1 MLYES
6 FKIKLN
12 YFVKLLLLLEIFN
25 IGTLSS
31 QSLIYDI
38 SGGASKVVIPFEY
51 QNNFI
56 VVNVSF
62 GDNIRVKFIIDS
74 GAEYSIFTIKDIA
87 DIIGMKYIRS
97 VKILGADYQT
107 YLTALLTEGID
118 FKIENLNIKNKNLLV
133 LKDDF
138 LQYDVLTEMN
148 VVGLIGSDILSSFV
162 VKIDYDDKLITLI
175 KPEFFKPSKKFQQT
189 HIDLWRQKPY
199 IKMPCQLV
207 DYKVDTLK
215 FLLDTGA
222 GLSVLFLKNT
232 HPSIRVPENTIN
244 GRLGMGLGGYL
255 EGVLGRIPTFQ
266 FGTVKFQSLVCNFQD
281 PPVMQDTLAANKRNG
296 IIGNGILSRFDV
308 YLDYTRTKL
317 YFTPNSR
324 KLKEIAYDKSGI
336 LLLATGINFNKFI
349 VKDLT
354 PNSPAVLAD
363 IRPGDR
369 ILSVN
374 HWPSFI
380 LNTHFIIKM
389 LSKEE
394 GKLIHIKIMRD
405 GLKIKKQFRLKN
417 LI

>member
-12 YFVKLLLLLEIFN
+12 YFVKLLLVLEIFN
-25 IGTLSS
+25 LGTLSG

-38 SGGASKVVIPFEY
+38 SSGASKVVIPFEY

-56 VVNVSF
+56 IVNVSF
-62 GDNIRVKFIIDS
+62 GENIRVKFIIDS
-74 GAEYSIFTIKDIA
+74 GAEYSIFTIKEIA

-107 YLTALLTEGID
+107 YLTAYLTEGTD
-118 FKIENLNIKNKNLLV
+118 FKIENLNIKGKNLLV

-148 VVGLIGSDILSSFV
+148 VVGLIGSDILSNFV
-162 VKIDYDDKLITLI
+162 VKIDYDNKLITLI
-175 KPEFFKPSKKFQQT
+175 KPEFFKPSKKFQQAS
-189 HIDLWRQKPY
+189 IELWRQKPY
-199 IKMPCQLV
+199 IKMPCQLI
-207 DYKVDTLK
+207 DNKIDTLK

-232 HPSIRVPENTIN
+232 NSSIHIPENTIN

-255 EGVLGRIPTFQ
+255 EGILGRIPFFQ
-266 FGTVKFQSLVCNFQD
+266 FGTVKFRSLVCNFQD
-281 PPVMQDTLAANKRNG
+281 PPIFADSLAGNKRNG
-296 IIGNGILSRFDV
+296 IIGNGILSRFDI
-308 YLDYTRTKL
+308 YLDYTRANM

-324 KLKEIAYDKSGI
+324 KIKEIDYDKSGI

-354 PNSPAVLAD
+354 PNSPAFLAD

-369 ILSVN
+369 IMSIN
-374 HWPSFI
+374 HWPSFL
-380 LNTHFIIKM
+380 LNSHFILKM

-394 GKLIHIKIMRD
+394 GKLIHLKINRE
-405 GLKIKKQFRLKN
+405 GVKIKKQFRLRN